1 MLDDPG
7 LGRLDEVVRSGCEA
21 WVECGGVVRWVLLRV
36 QE

>member
-1 MLDDPG
+1 MLYDPG

-21 WVECGGVVRWVLLRV
+21 WVECGGVVRRMLLQV